1 MRMKL
6 IKSSVFLFVFL
17 FASIAVNG
25 QKLVNLPVLEKQ
37 VTDLTQTLSPTEIN
51 SLIEKLEDLEQR
63 KGSQIAI
70 LIIPSTF
77 PESIEQY
84 SIRLADEWKIGR
96 GEVNGKKVED
106 GVILLIAKNDRKVRI
121 EVGYGLEGAIP
132 DAYTKRIIDQIITPE
147 FRNGNFYS
155 GISHATDALTKL
167 IEGEELP
174 LPTTDEL
181 LPAGDSMNGM
191 IFFALFAFAFFVLPV
206 LGTAIKSGGV
216 KTGISA
222 LGGVGAGLLVQNFIP
237 GIFVFFILLV
247 LLNANRGGK
256 GGGGFGGGSGGFGGG
271 TWIGGGGFPRGGGG
285 WSGGGGFS
293 GGGGGFG
300 GGGASGSW

>member
-1 MRMKL
+1 M
-6 IKSSVFLFVFL
+6 
-17 FASIAVNG
+17 
-25 QKLVNLPVLEKQ
+25 
-37 VTDLTQTLSPTEIN
+37 
-51 SLIEKLEDLEQR
+51 
-63 KGSQIAI
+63 
-70 LIIPSTF
+70 
-77 PESIEQY
+77 
-84 SIRLADEWKIGR
+84 
-96 GEVNGKKVED
+96 
-106 GVILLIAKNDRKVRI
+106 ILLIAKNDRKVRI

-132 DAYTKRIIDQIITPE
+132 DAYAKRIIDQIITPE

-155 GISHATDALTKL
+155 GISHATDAVTKL